1 MSDRELLLLAAKA
14 AGISDAVY
22 SDGVLRDMYDPRDG
36 QAGIEVNHQDSLWKS
51 LALDGVW
58 NPLTDDGDAFRLACS
73 LRLDISF
80 LEGFE
85 QIIVDDYHGSNRAE
99 EDYQPDMAAA
109 SRRAVVRA
117 AAEIGR
123 TMK

>member
-1 MSDRELLLLAAKA
+1 MSDRELTELAAKA
-14 AGISDAVY
+14 AGIHWE
-22 SDGVLRDMYDPRDG
+22 GVLRDG
-36 QAGIEVNHQDSLWKS
+36 
-51 LALDGVW
+51 GVFVHEGKEW
-58 NPLTDDGDAFRLACS
+58 HPLRNNGDAFGLACS

-109 SRRAVVRA
+109 ARRAVVRA

>member
-1 MSDRELLLLAAKA
+1 MSDRELLELAAKA
-14 AGISDAVY
+14 AGIEICWREDDIYRGSFERRVVPEPEAPASKWLY
-22 SDGVLRDMYDPRDG
+22 WR
-36 QAGIEVNHQDSLWKS
+36 
-51 LALDGVW
+51 
-58 NPLTDDGDAFRLACS
+58 PLIDDGDAFQLACS

-85 QIIVDDYHGSNRAE
+85 QIIVDDYHGSSRAE

-109 SRRAVVRA
+109 ARRAVVRA

-123 TMK
+123 AMP

>member
-1 MSDRELLLLAAKA
+1 MSDRELLELAAEA
-14 AGISDAVY
+14 VGYDISFGPDVAGSDCC
-22 SDGVLRDMYDPRDG
+22 
-36 QAGIEVNHQDSLWKS
+36 WKI
-51 LALDGVW
+51 DEEGDHVIW
-58 NPLTDDGDAFRLACS
+58 CPLEDDGDAFRLACS

-109 SRRAVVRA
+109 ARRAVVRA
-117 AAEIGR
+117 AADIGR